1 MCVHNDSFNLSPPS
15 GQALAERIM
24 DTVDTLRME
33 PLDLK
38 RFVLQADH
46 PYLLQ
51 QLRQLKVVKQDAQ
64 ISLSTGWPKLHEQL
78 FKNQG
83 LTWKDLQPPPELESN
98 AWYLSLCRA
107 KKEVLNYHLM
117 RGKGNER
124 GMWTTIDLSQS
135 ITRSPRGCGSY
146 LRLIAWSHGPVFG
159 ASECVFP
166 ERSVQGVFGL
176 KLWFPLLGCA
186 RALARLRVGVL
197 LRFGGL
203 CQTYAHNVHLDLQHP
218 DGQRP
223 RGDAAGDSPWPH
235 HAGRGGHGAAGLSRI
250 VDSGLRRA
258 AREGEQHVA
267 LGLGRERVLVVSV
280 RRRLPLDARRS
291 AADRRAPRRHAHGD
305 MPALRAASHGR
316 ARSAP
321 GRPVQVWPVARSR

>member
-1 MCVHNDSFNLSPPS
+1 
-15 GQALAERIM
+15 M

-107 KKEVLNYHLM
+107 KKEILNYHLV

-176 KLWFPLLGCA
+176 KLCFPLLGCA
-186 RALARLRVGVL
+186 RAFARLRVGVL

-203 CQTYAHNVHLDLQHP
+203 CQTLTPKMRTWISNIPTDNDHEVTPPETAHGRIMLGVEAMALQGFPASWIPGCGALPEKVSNTLLLDLAGNAFSSSVFGAVYLSMLAEVP
-218 DGQRP
+218 PIAELPADT
-223 RGDAAGDSPWPH
+223 ATAGDL
-235 HAGRGGHGAAGLSRI
+235 LSI
-250 VDSGLRRA
+250 MNLMG
-258 AREGEQHVA
+258 
-267 LGLGRERVLVVSV
+267 
-280 RRRLPLDARRS
+280 
-291 AADRRAPRRHAHGD
+291 
-305 MPALRAASHGR
+305 
-316 ARSAP
+316 
-321 GRPVQVWPVARSR
+321 